1 MGMCPNWGCLV
12 VCVCLSLSLSLS
24 FCLSVCLSVRARAR
38 LPQYTGHMADGDP
51 LYSPPEG
58 WEPPIE
64 YHDSAYLPEAA
75 NAAPDSPLLE
85 RMSGMKTNPY
95 A

>member
-1 MGMCPNWGCLV
+1 MCPNRDCVV
-12 VCVCLSLSLSLS
+12 VCVC
-24 FCLSVCLSVRARAR
+24 VCVCVCVLCVRF
-38 LPQYTGHMADGDP
+38 PQYTGHMADGDP

-58 WEPPIE
+58 WEPPVE